1 VIRSSTGESDGDE
14 VGTEGIEAVYYDH
27 GVEEDGWNE
36 VGRRNGGHGDRNIGL
51 GVNVSFTVFK

>member
-1 VIRSSTGESDGDE
+1 
-14 VGTEGIEAVYYDH
+14 VYYDH